1 MLPQHGASQATENHS
16 AVTGRANTFL
26 FALSFLFLT
35 VVLSF
40 QSWQQWQ
47 NSQYVYR
54 TDVER
59 TIDDYVKQSTLIIRA
74 GLHANKIFTRSY
86 GGLLE
91 SYALQ
96 PETVDEERLWGHA
109 TAAIFNG
116 TGFFVAD
123 PEGKVL
129 NHYGPLLSKTE
140 TVDIEKELV
149 SLGLDNAIFSLRY
162 GHQGG
167 YYVGTRFK
175 TESGPMI
182 MVSRRA
188 YSDLSDTIFRGGFNG
203 FEKILFDRRDNSVS
217 IREQFYADS
226 SNPTRL
232 TDSEM
237 NNILYRV
244 SIPHSPWDVLALPV
258 KGYWK
263 EQFINSIRIPVTF
276 LIVFAILLVIL
287 WRYLNQQGRAV
298 RAMQKATHSTEQR
311 ANRVLRSIDE
321 AFISTDALGRI
332 DYLNPKALALLGRDD
347 ADPIIGRNLSDV
359 WPSQQAL
366 WNRGLDADTLETLT
380 TDERILRLG
389 SHGNERILEQKM
401 QQLYENHRVSGF
413 VWLLRDITE
422 SETAKKALEHSRSRY
437 KALFEEAGIAH
448 SLADLTHFNG
458 TLETLKLLSVNDAT
472 LQLGDFQ
479 TVEEMEAHYRNHPE
493 ALAPLLKALSTSQQL
508 RLMQNECEITLGD
521 RNGNKREVWVSIS
534 FRSGSSNQVLMTMLD
549 ITERKQATE
558 QIREREIFWM
568 HVMEAMP
575 DAIYVLDVNDRLE
588 QRTVFSNRHIAEL
601 LGYPDTRE
609 YTECSWIDYVIEDD
623 LGRCR
628 EALRRIRNSTD
639 GSTIETVA
647 RFRNAEG
654 DIRVLKFRDTPFV
667 YEDSGKVARYIGT
680 GRDVT
685 DDIEKQEQI
694 VESER
699 RYRLLAENM
708 NDIVWATDANLN
720 FNFVSTSVQRL
731 LGYQPEELINGG
743 ITRIFSRP
751 DLKRLNR
758 ALQNQIQMAL
768 NSPDAA
774 RRRSTV
780 IREDLYASTNN
791 GTQVL
796 LELQAS
802 LLWSDNGDVQGL
814 LGICRDVTESRSIEQ
829 ELQLAAE
836 VFESS
841 NEAILITDNR
851 LRIANTNRAFQHI
864 TGYSADD
871 VTGKT
876 PDFLISSEQ
885 YEEDLIEKIG
895 ERLMVD
901 GYWQGEISYRRR
913 QGDLRTGW
921 AGVSAIR
928 DNNQEVQ
935 SLIII
940 MSDITERKASE
951 ERIHKLAYYDPLT
964 SLPNRSQMHETL
976 DGMLKRAR
984 RDGLWVVLLFI
995 DLDRFKPINDSMG
1008 HPAGDE
1014 VLKQVAG
1021 RLRNCVKQ
1029 RDLVCR
1035 MGGDEFTIAIADQPN
1050 HNAATDTAIIVA
1062 ERILESLHQSFNLNQ
1077 REVFISASIGISIFP
1092 NDGASVIELLK
1103 NADMAMYHAKDMGR
1117 DNMQFFTSSMNREAV
1132 QLLELENDLR
1142 HALARDEMELYFQP
1156 QYRSEDETAVGVE
1169 VLLRW
1174 IHPTRGMI
1182 SPGVFIP
1189 IVEDTGMIVP
1199 IGQWVLEESCR
1210 RFVRWK
1216 EEKLLSLERI
1226 AVNVSARQFRSE
1238 GFLDVVKDIIIRTG
1252 IRPEQL
1258 ELELTESI
1266 LMEDVELA
1274 METLQGLRAMGVK
1287 TAIDDF
1293 GTGYSSLNYLKQF
1306 PVDTLK
1312 IDRSFIQNLPENAD
1326 DAQISRTIIAMG
1338 HNLGMGIIAEGVETS
1353 DQLTFLQI
1361 AKCEEVQGFYFSKPV
1376 DEATLLAQLNT
1387 SDNPEK

>member
-1 MLPQHGASQATENHS
+1 MLPHHGAPEAKIHS
-16 AVTGRANTFL
+16 AASNRANTPL
-26 FALSFLFLT
+26 FVLSFIFLT

-47 NSQYVYR
+47 NARHAYDI
-54 TDVER
+54 DVER
-59 TIDDYVKQSTLIIRA
+59 TLDHYKRQSELIIKA
-74 GLHANKIFTRSY
+74 GLHANQIFTRSY
-86 GGLLE
+86 GDQLE
-91 SYALQ
+91 VYAKR
-96 PETVDEERLWGHA
+96 PEAADTDDLWGHVS
-109 TAAIFNG
+109 AAIFNA
-116 TGFFVAD
+116 TGFFVTD
-123 PEGKVL
+123 QNGKVL
-129 NHYGPLLSKTE
+129 NHYGSLLSPNE
-140 TVDIEKELV
+140 PSDIENELR
-149 SLGLDNAIFSLRY
+149 SQGLDKAIFSLRY
-162 GHQGG
+162 SHLGG
-167 YYVGTRFK
+167 YYVGTRFN
-175 TESGPMI
+175 TSDGPMI

-188 YSDLSDTIFRGGFNG
+188 YSHLSEIIFRGGFNG
-203 FEKILFDRRDNSVS
+203 FEMVLYDRRDNTVS
-217 IREQFYADS
+217 IREQFYSDTQH
-226 SNPTRL
+226 PTLL
-232 TDSEM
+232 TESETG
-237 NNILYRV
+237 NILYRD
-244 SIPHSPWDVLALPV
+244 SIPMSPWDILALPIQ
-258 KGYWK
+258 GYWK
-263 EQFINSIRIPVTF
+263 QQFIESIRIPATF
-276 LIVFAILLVIL
+276 LIVFAILLIVL
-287 WRYLNQQGRAV
+287 RRYLSQQGEAV
-298 RAMQKATHSTEQR
+298 VALQKATEDTERR
-311 ANRVLRSIDE
+311 ADRVLRSIDE
-321 AFISTDALGRI
+321 AFISTDHEGHI
-332 DYLNPKALALLGRDD
+332 DYLNPKALSLLGRTEP
-347 ADPIIGRNLSDV
+347 DPVLGMSLEDIWTAPD
-359 WPSQQAL
+359 AL
-366 WNRGLDADTLETLT
+366 WNRGLAPEAIESLKPDQRVMHVQHAD
-380 TDERILRLG
+380 G
-389 SHGNERILEQKM
+389 KHILEQKM
-401 QQLYENHRVSGF
+401 QLLYDNKQVSGY

-422 SETAKKALEHSRSRY
+422 SEQAKAALEHSRTRY

-448 SLADLTHFNG
+448 GLLDLSEFDGTAD
-458 TLETLKLLSVNDAT
+458 TLKVVSVNEAT
-472 LQLGDFQ
+472 LQLGDFD
-479 TVEEMEAHYRNHPE
+479 TLEAMGAHYQRHPE
-493 ALAPLLKALSTSQQL
+493 SLTPLLKALTSSKSL
-508 RLMQNECEITLGD
+508 RLQQNECELTLRD
-521 RNGNKREVWVSIS
+521 RSGRPIDIWASIS
-534 FRSGSSNQVLMTMLD
+534 FRTSSSHQVLLTMLD

-558 QIREREIFWM
+558 KIREREAFWM

-575 DAIYVLDVNDRLE
+575 DVVYVLDVNDRLE
-588 QRTVFSNRHIAEL
+588 QKTIFSNRHVAQL
-601 LGYPDTRE
+601 LGFPDSRE
-609 YTECSWIDYVIEDD
+609 YIERSWMDYVIEDD
-623 LGRCR
+623 LARCR
-628 EALRRIRNSTD
+628 DGLRNIRNSIN
-639 GSTIETVA
+639 GQTIETTA
-647 RFRNAEG
+647 RFLNADGE
-654 DIRVLKFRDTPFV
+654 IRVLKFRDTPFT
-667 YEDSGKVARYIGT
+667 YDSDGKVERYIGT

-685 DDIEKQEQI
+685 ADIEKQEQI

-708 NDIVWATDANLN
+708 NDIVWATDAQLN

-731 LGYQPEELINGG
+731 LGYQPEDLVNGG
-743 ITRIFSRP
+743 VTRIFSRP
-751 DLKRLNR
+751 DLKRLGK
-758 ALQNQIQMAL
+758 ALQHQIQIAI
-768 NSPDAA
+768 NSPETAK
-774 RRRSTV
+774 RRSTV
-780 IREDLYASTNN
+780 IREDFYASASN
-791 GTQVL
+791 GSRVL

-802 LLWSDNGDVQGL
+802 LLWNDKDELQGL

-836 VFESS
+836 VFENS
-841 NEAILITDNR
+841 NEAILITDQK
-851 LRIANTNRAFQHI
+851 LKIANTNRAFQHI
-864 TGYSADD
+864 TGYSAED

-901 GYWQGEISYRRR
+901 GYWQGEISYQRR
-913 QGDLRTGW
+913 QGDIRTGW

-928 DNNQEVQ
+928 DQNREVQ

-964 SLPNRSQMHETL
+964 ALPNRSQMHETL

-984 RDGLWVVLLFI
+984 KQGLWVVLLFI

-1021 RLRNCVKQ
+1021 RLRNCVKH

-1035 MGGDEFTIAIADQPN
+1035 MGGDEFTIAIADQPS
-1050 HNAATDTAIIVA
+1050 HNAASDTAIMVA

-1077 REVFISASIGISIFP
+1077 REVFISASIGISIYP
-1092 NDGASVIELLK
+1092 NDGNSVIELLK

-1117 DNMQFFTSSMNREAV
+1117 DNMQFFTASMNRKAV

-1142 HALARDEMELYFQP
+1142 HALARNEMQLYFQT
-1156 QYRSEDETAVGVE
+1156 QYRTDSEKAVGVE

-1182 SPGVFIP
+1182 SPGTFIP
-1189 IVEDTGMIVP
+1189 IIEDTGLIVP

-1210 RFVRWK
+1210 CFVRWQA
-1216 EEKLLSLERI
+1216 EEELGLERI

-1238 GFLDVVKDIIIRTG
+1238 DFLNVVKDIIIRTG

-1274 METLQGLRAMGVK
+1274 METLRGLRAAGVK

-1338 HNLGMGIIAEGVETS
+1338 HNLGMGIIAEGVETAE
-1353 DQLTFLQI
+1353 QLTFLQM

-1376 DEATLLAQLNT
+1376 DEASLIEDLGK
-1387 SDNPEK
+1387 S